1 MQGWFGAGGGR
12 GAGAGLLNTAATMRR
27 INGDG
32 RHVKV
37 IELPSSIMNG
47 TINKAGALPF
57 VRRLNG
63 RQAL

>member
-1 MQGWFGAGGGR
+1 M
-12 GAGAGLLNTAATMRR
+12 LNTAATMRR

-63 RQAL
+63 RRAARVRGIVSRRAARPWRK

>member
-1 MQGWFGAGGGR
+1 MR
-12 GAGAGLLNTAATMRR
+12 LLNTSVTMRR
-27 INGDG
+27 INGDD

-37 IELPSSIMNG
+37 IKLPSSIMNG

-63 RQAL
+63 RRAPGVEAL